1 MASNSGIRGTS
12 VNSVMVSTP
21 FLGGLNTELAGL
33 VDSTDFTKEELNMT
47 IRADGSRSRRPGVDY
62 EENFTFNN
70 ELIDTANQ
78 TLAVNCIEWTDINSP
93 DESQTYLQVPYIV
106 VQIGYQI
113 IFYKNEGQPYSN
125 KEIDYKVDLRD
136 YKLEGKTDS
145 EVASERCKFVT
156 AYGCLFITSKAIRP
170 IRLRSAQNETE
181 PYIEVVYPYCTVSCA
196 AFQGKHQRMG
206 STSDYWNDPASY
218 DFYLDDLLIGHF
230 TVPLN
235 GQYYVPFPNSYTM
248 ADSFNSISP
257 EIRRNIVATPLESA
271 PYTWSQ
277 YNYGWPSWSPADWIT
292 FNASSV
298 NERGIKIR
306 IRVYGWAYKKGRW
319 HPHENWYE
327 ARMAGG
333 SSNYTNSTGLSLQI
347 RDTSRGAND
356 RINTDEN
363 PPMMSYAHLYNLLN
377 QGWTIELI
385 AQFYKE
391 SDSLVRFFPGNNLA
405 QQYLKDKK
413 TDAFKP
419 QDLINMTFGN
429 TPAARGHFKLNFFNQ
444 DRLSTGNIVA
454 NMQILL
460 GRLQALVDPSM
471 TLDSIR
477 DKLGYTGTEAEIASA
492 QIPTIKPR
500 KDYVADICAYAG
512 RIFYLCGDVLLYSQ
526 MISEDISKAAQC
538 YTEADP
544 TSEEMSDVVETDG
557 GLISL
562 PDIGDGVKLATYGD
576 YLFVFGTKGGAVI
589 TGTANNIFT
598 ATAYSAGSLG
608 SIPTQAPDSFVN
620 TEIGLFYW
628 GTTGIIMLG
637 QGQGGLASQDLSTDR
652 ILLWYSKLTNIQHN
666 WCKGIYSKAKK
677 KIYWF
682 YPSDEAK
689 PRRLDMCLVYDLT
702 RGSFAPQQIASGY
715 IDEDSG
721 DYVEADLPEVVS
733 GLDLKVPF
741 KSIKEYPIITDPE
754 GDEPSLE
761 IEVGGVFSD
770 YGNFWAYAQS
780 AYNTENINN
789 VRVRVTTYPQDVST
803 GAILRCKLENMSG
816 IPLGSSKDILVLKDD
831 YDFSA
836 VTTVTL
842 HHNSD
847 GTFSVQYTGGSLE
860 GTYQASDTIWFGI
873 ANDWRDV
880 QNAYT
885 YYGYVAE
892 STLGGSGYTAQ
903 TLPDSAIPYFKQKYS
918 LGYTGSS
925 VWCDI
930 NKVMLDQVDEGFSF
944 CSINN
949 STAVFTR
956 KEGTIPSSGA
966 EEFYIKAYTNDVY
979 RNNDGTMEQYGVI
992 RRKYKS
998 TVPGWSSE
1006 YLDFVNGKMNYQV
1019 FSYNN
1024 VEYYSS
1030 GVGVTPLPP
1039 VFVMINGVL
1048 ELFGFAVSTQSLSS
1062 ITIQPLDN
1070 SSQITASFTRWLD
1083 DADNIFVIERDLSN
1097 DAYSRYLLPDAYTKV
1112 LADNP
1117 IDTEEFTYESSIL
1130 VCLDVANQ
1138 KITFGD
1144 FRNNLLKDWTAGDWS
1159 GDGYNY
1165 NSYLISHPMNATQIS
1180 TFNAKRLN
1188 DYVHMKNM
1196 PYLITY
1202 FKRTETGY
1210 TMSGDY
1216 IYPSGCFGS
1225 VLWDWRTTDRYG
1237 KWSSPSPIYK
1247 IKENLRGKLYKPYKK
1262 TLFDQGYT
1270 INKTNIRG
1278 LGRAYQIKLESD
1290 ENKQFILE
1298 GIVYDLKSDGRI

>member
-47 IRADGSRSRRPGVDY
+47 IRADGSRARRPGVDY

-70 ELIDTANQ
+70 ELIDISNQ
-78 TLAVNCIEWTDINSP
+78 NLAVNCIEWVDINSP
-93 DESQTYLQVPYIV
+93 DESQTYSQVPYIV
-106 VQIGYQI
+106 VQIGYLI

-170 IRLRSAQNETE
+170 IRLRSAQDETE
-181 PYIEVVYPYCTVSCA
+181 PYIEVTYPYCTVSCA

-206 STSDYWNDPASY
+206 STSDWAEVPAIY
-218 DFYLDDLLIGHF
+218 EFYFDDFMIGHF
-230 TVPLN
+230 DVPLN
-235 GQYYVPFPNSYTM
+235 GASYVPFPNSYTM
-248 ADSFNSISP
+248 AESFNSIAP
-257 EIRRNIVATPLESA
+257 ETRRNIVATPLESA
-271 PYTWSQ
+271 PSTWSQ
-277 YNYGWPSWSPADWIT
+277 PNQGWPNWTPADWIT
-292 FNASSV
+292 FNASSTS
-298 NERGIKIR
+298 ERGIRIR
-306 IRVYGWAYKKGRW
+306 IRVFGWAYKSGRW

-347 RDTSRGAND
+347 RDTTRGAND

-377 QGWTIELI
+377 QGWTVELI

-391 SDSLVRFFPGNNLA
+391 SDSSVRFFPGNNLA

-429 TPAARGHFKLNFFNQ
+429 TPAARGHFKLDFFNQ
-444 DRLSTGNIVA
+444 DRLTTGNIVT
-454 NMQILL
+454 NMQNLV
-460 GRLQALVDPSM
+460 GRLQALVDPS
-471 TLDSIR
+471 LDIESIR
-477 DKLGYTGTEAEIASA
+477 DKLGYTGSEAEIASA
-492 QIPTIKPR
+492 QVPIIKPR
-500 KDYVADICAYAG
+500 KDYVADICTYAG

-652 ILLWYSKLTNIQHN
+652 ILLWYSKLTNTQHK
-666 WCKGIYSKAKK
+666 WCKGIYSKSKK

-682 YPSDEAK
+682 YPSNDAR

-741 KSIKEYPIITDPE
+741 KSIKEYPIITVPE
-754 GDEPSLE
+754 GEEPSLE
-761 IEVGGVFSD
+761 IEV
-770 YGNFWAYAQS
+770 
-780 AYNTENINN
+780 
-789 VRVRVTTYPQDVST
+789 
-803 GAILRCKLENMSG
+803 
-816 IPLGSSKDILVLKDD
+816 
-831 YDFSA
+831 
-836 VTTVTL
+836 
-842 HHNSD
+842 
-847 GTFSVQYTGGSLE
+847 E
-860 GTYQASDTIWFGI
+860 GD
-873 ANDWRDV
+873 
-880 QNAYT
+880 
-885 YYGYVAE
+885 
-892 STLGGSGYTAQ
+892 SGY
-903 TLPDSAIPYFKQKYS
+903 
-918 LGYTGSS
+918 
-925 VWCDI
+925 
-930 NKVMLDQVDEGFSF
+930 
-944 CSINN
+944 
-949 STAVFTR
+949 
-956 KEGTIPSSGA
+956 
-966 EEFYIKAYTNDVY
+966 
-979 RNNDGTMEQYGVI
+979 
-992 RRKYKS
+992 
-998 TVPGWSSE
+998 
-1006 YLDFVNGKMNYQV
+1006 
-1019 FSYNN
+1019 
-1024 VEYYSS
+1024 
-1030 GVGVTPLPP
+1030 
-1039 VFVMINGVL
+1039 
-1048 ELFGFAVSTQSLSS
+1048 
-1062 ITIQPLDN
+1062 
-1070 SSQITASFTRWLD
+1070 
-1083 DADNIFVIERDLSN
+1083 
-1097 DAYSRYLLPDAYTKV
+1097 YTKV
-1112 LADNP
+1112 LADHP

-1144 FRNNLLKDWTAGDWS
+1144 FRNNLLKDWTAGDWN

-1165 NSYLISHPMNATQIS
+1165 NSYLISHPMNATQVS
-1180 TFNAKRLN
+1180 TFNARRLN

-1210 TMSGDY
+1210 TLSGDY

-1262 TLFDQGYT
+1262 TLFDQGYI